1 MDTNKK
7 VRLPKVEIHGRFG
20 SLSQVV
26 DWGLKQMNVPDTW
39 SVTQGEGITVMVIDT
54 GHPEHPD
61 LEGNAVSYTHLT
73 LPTKR
78 IV

>member
-1 MDTNKK
+1 MSTNKK

-39 SVTQGEGITVMVIDT
+39 STFRLIDT
-54 GHPEHPD
+54 MNNVAAVRKAMPFIMIIR
-61 LEGNAVSYTHLT
+61 EG
-73 LPTKR
+73 
-78 IV
+78 